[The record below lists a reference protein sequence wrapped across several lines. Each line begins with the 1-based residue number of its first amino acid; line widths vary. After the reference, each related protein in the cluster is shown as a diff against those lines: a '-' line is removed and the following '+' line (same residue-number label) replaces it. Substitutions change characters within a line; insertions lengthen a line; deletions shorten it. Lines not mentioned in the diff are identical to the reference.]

1 MTTTTLRAA
10 LAASCLGLLAGCTTT
25 SLETK
30 AQLPPPLLEQ
40 LPVRVGIHYSE
51 EFSKYVHKETRG
63 SIDYEVNLGPAHV
76 TNLDWLLKAMFREI
90 VHVDDPTRVGAISPP
105 LAFVLEPKFEEY
117 SFLTPKDVAGEA
129 FIVTI
134 RYLLTVYD
142 GSGAR
147 VDSFTFTGI
156 RPREGPHAREQ
167 GAARD
172 RDPARDARR
181 RGQGGRRADRP
192 GLGATPAARRGQPA
206 AGVAAGAAR
215 GAAGAVGSS
224 RARRA
229 RARPRPV
236 KTSRRKRSRRK
247 TSRRKSRRPRRRRP
261 RNSRRRQV
269 PEGGFAAPAAAQ
281 PRVRAWWRSAAQSAG
296 AFSGS
301 YSWYHSLVKETPAV
315 DTAWPSAKRGL

>member
-1 MTTTTLRAA
+1 MTTTSLRAV
-10 LAASCLGLLAGCTTT
+10 LAALCLGLLAGCTTT

-76 TNLDWLLKAMFREI
+76 TNLDWLLKAMFREL
-90 VHVDDPTRVGAISPP
+90 VHVEDPTRISGISPP

-147 VDSFTFTGI
+147 VDSFTFTGYG
-156 RPREGPHAREQ
+156 REKARTLASKEPLALATQ
-167 GAARD
+167 RAM
-172 RDPARDARR
+172 RDAGAKVAVELTDQDSVRLLL
-181 RGQGGRRADRP
+181 RGAGSPLPASPPAPPEVLKVPSAQPGAPGASAPAGQQPQEDEPEEEKTEEEKPQADEP
-192 GLGATPAARRGQPA
+192 KEESPPAPPPAAEPPPPG
-206 AGVAAGAAR
+206 
-215 GAAGAVGSS
+215 
-224 RARRA
+224 
-229 RARPRPV
+229 
-236 KTSRRKRSRRK
+236 
-247 TSRRKSRRPRRRRP
+247 
-261 RNSRRRQV
+261 
-269 PEGGFAAPAAAQ
+269 
-281 PRVRAWWRSAAQSAG
+281 SAA
-296 AFSGS
+296 
-301 YSWYHSLVKETPAV
+301 
-315 DTAWPSAKRGL
+315 